1 MLLFDINSFQLS
13 KPMIYGGKCD
23 NKEQELHS
31 KHPFPRVLGYKERRA
46 IDEGDITKVR
56 MHSWD
61 CC

>member
-1 MLLFDINSFQLS
+1 
-13 KPMIYGGKCD
+13 MIYGGKCD